1 MADGAASTL
10 FKAEYEREME
20 SWLRR
25 RFGWLLGST
34 IVYELLSLL
43 VAMGGLLIYRLTKNT
58 DLGAITET
66 DASREQLESL
76 RENAPEYLTLNI
88 LGTILMLAVAAR
100 AFTAVRPKLETR
112 EQTLRAANWFIL
124 QIGAISYG
132 ADLATQLLF
141 TDNTGQPGA
150 PGLSYI
156 LFLHVLPSIFL
167 PWSPRE
173 SLRPIYP
180 LVSMFILEL
189 VILKVAGRI
198 GMGQVVV
205 MLVGVPFMLVPG
217 LIINWWRLRT
227 HRRRFDRRMVTK
239 GYFSMRRELAQA
251 RALQMALFP
260 KPVRAPHLEFDF
272 TYMPANE
279 VGGDFIHA
287 SITESGRVD
296 IVMMDVTGHGMASAL
311 TVARL
316 SGEVERLIAEDPDIA
331 PGSVLRALNRYA
343 TLTLAKHGVYLT
355 ALAIQV
361 DPASGLVRY
370 ANAGH
375 PPAWVRR
382 GDGKVERFDSTTF
395 LLGAVSDADFEDDEM
410 EIVLS
415 AADVLVLVTDGV
427 HESIDR
433 AGRQFGLERLQDA
446 LGRTPAPERWSAH
459 LTQAVEQWSGRI
471 GDDDVLVATVR
482 TPLATAR
489 LPKTRSFAEDI
500 EMETTLGMSRVPT
513 MGATQSVASATHG
526 VAATE
531 GVTAAVPEGVEATP

>member
-1 MADGAASTL
+1 MVDGAASTL

-34 IVYELLSLL
+34 IAYEVLSLL
-43 VAMGGLLIYRLTKNT
+43 VAVAGLLIYQLSKKT
-58 DLGAITET
+58 DLGTVVT
-66 DASREQLESL
+66 SDASREQLESL
-76 RENAPEYLTLNI
+76 RETEPDYLTLTI
-88 LGTILMLAVAAR
+88 VGTILMLAVTAR
-100 AFTAVRPKLETR
+100 AFTAVRPTLASR

-132 ADLATQLLF
+132 ADLATQFLF
-141 TDNTGQPGA
+141 TSATGQPGV

-156 LFLHVLPSIFL
+156 FFLHVLPSIFL

-189 VILKVAGRI
+189 VLLKVAGRI
-198 GMGQVVV
+198 GMEQVVL

-260 KPVRAPHLEFDF
+260 TPVRAPHLEFDF

-287 SITESGRVD
+287 SVTESGRID

-316 SGEVERLIAEDPDIA
+316 SGELERLVAEDPDIA
-331 PGSVLRALNRYA
+331 PGTVLRALNRYA
-343 TLTLAKHGVYLT
+343 TLTLAKHSVYLT
-355 ALAIQV
+355 AVAIQV
-361 DPASGLVRY
+361 EPTTGVIRY

-410 EIVLS
+410 EIVLT

-433 AGRQFGLERLQDA
+433 AGRQFGLQRLQDA
-446 LGRTPAPERWSAH
+446 LGRTPAPERWSVH

-482 TPLATAR
+482 TPLAAAR

-513 MGATQSVASATHG
+513 MNTEHAASAGTH
-526 VAATE
+526 VANS
-531 GVTAAVPEGVEATP
+531 AVPEGVEATP

>member
-1 MADGAASTL
+1 MTGPFHYPIPMAEAVAGTL

-34 IVYELLSLL
+34 IAYQLLSLL
-43 VAMGGLLIYRLTKNT
+43 VAMGGLLVYRLTKNT
-58 DLGAITET
+58 DLATVT
-66 DASREQLESL
+66 TSDASREQLETL
-76 RENAPEYLTLNI
+76 RENAPEFLTLTI
-88 LGTILMLAVAAR
+88 LGTILILAVAAR

-141 TDNTGQPGA
+141 TTQTEQAGA
-150 PGLSYI
+150 AGLSYI
-156 LFLHVLPSIFL
+156 FFLHVLPSIFL

-189 VILKVAGRI
+189 VILKVAGKI
-198 GMGQVVV
+198 GMGQVVI

-217 LIINWWRLRT
+217 LVINWWRLRT

-239 GYFSMRRELAQA
+239 GYFSMRRELSQA

-260 KPVRAPHLEFDF
+260 KPLRSPQLEFDF
-272 TYMPANE
+272 AYVPANE

-287 SITESGRVD
+287 SVTDNGRVD

-316 SGEVERLIAEDPDIA
+316 SGEVERLLAEDPDIA
-331 PGSVLRALNRYA
+331 PGTVLRALNRYA

-361 DPASGLVRY
+361 NPATGVVRY

-382 GDGKVERFDSTTF
+382 GDGKIERFDSTTF
-395 LLGAVSDADFEDDEM
+395 LLGAVSDSEFDDEEI

-415 AADVLVLVTDGV
+415 ASDVLLLVTDGV
-427 HESIDR
+427 HEAIDR
-433 AGRQFGLERLQDA
+433 SGRQFGLERLQEA
-446 LGRTPAPERWSAH
+446 LGRTPAPERWSSH

-482 TPLATAR
+482 TPSAAAP
-489 LPKTRSFAEDI
+489 LPKTRSLAEDI
-500 EMETTLGMSRVPT
+500 EMETTLGMDRAPSRFTSASSAAP
-513 MGATQSVASATHG
+513 AVA
-526 VAATE
+526 
-531 GVTAAVPEGVEATP
+531 EGVEAAP

>member
-34 IVYELLSLL
+34 IAYEVLSLL
-43 VAMGGLLIYRLTKNT
+43 VAVAGLLIYRFSKKT
-58 DLGAITET
+58 DLGTIVTS

-76 RENAPEYLTLNI
+76 RETEPDYLTLTI
-88 LGTILMLAVAAR
+88 VGTILMLAVTAR
-100 AFTAVRPKLETR
+100 AFTAVRPTLASR

-132 ADLATQLLF
+132 ADLATQFLF
-141 TDNTGQPGA
+141 TSATGQPGA

-156 LFLHVLPSIFL
+156 FFLHVLPSIFL

-189 VILKVAGRI
+189 VLLKVAGRI
-198 GMGQVVV
+198 GMEQVVL
-205 MLVGVPFMLVPG
+205 MLLGVPFMLVPG

-287 SITESGRVD
+287 SVTESGRID
-296 IVMMDVTGHGMASAL
+296 IVMIDVTGHGMASAL

-316 SGEVERLIAEDPDIA
+316 SGELERLIAEDPDIA
-331 PGSVLRALNRYA
+331 PGTVLRALNRYA

-361 DPASGLVRY
+361 EPATGVIRY

-382 GDGKVERFDSTTF
+382 GDGTVERFDSTTF

-410 EIVLS
+410 EIVLT

-433 AGRQFGLERLQDA
+433 AGRQFGLQRLQDA

-459 LTQAVEQWSGRI
+459 LTQMVEQWSGRI

-482 TPLATAR
+482 TPLAAAR

-500 EMETTLGMSRVPT
+500 EMETTLGMSRGPT
-513 MGATQSVASATHG
+513 VNNEHAVSAGTHVAHG
-526 VAATE
+526 
-531 GVTAAVPEGVEATP
+531 AVPEGVEATP

>member
-1 MADGAASTL
+1 MAEAVAGTL

-34 IVYELLSLL
+34 IAYQLLSLL
-43 VAMGGLLIYRLTKNT
+43 VAMGGLLVYRLTKNT
-58 DLGAITET
+58 DLATVT
-66 DASREQLESL
+66 TSDSSREQLETL
-76 RENAPEYLTLNI
+76 RENAPEFLTLTI
-88 LGTILMLAVAAR
+88 LGTILILAVAAR

-141 TDNTGQPGA
+141 TTQTEQAGA
-150 PGLSYI
+150 AGLSYI
-156 LFLHVLPSIFL
+156 FFLHVLPSIFL

-189 VILKVAGRI
+189 VILKVAGKI
-198 GMGQVVV
+198 GMGQVVI

-217 LIINWWRLRT
+217 LVINWWRLRT

-239 GYFSMRRELAQA
+239 GYFSMRRELSQA

-260 KPVRAPHLEFDF
+260 KPLRSPQLEFDF
-272 TYMPANE
+272 AYVPANE

-287 SITESGRVD
+287 SVTDNGRVD

-316 SGEVERLIAEDPDIA
+316 SGEVERLLAEDPDIA
-331 PGSVLRALNRYA
+331 PGTVLRALNRYA

-361 DPASGLVRY
+361 NPATGVVRY

-382 GDGKVERFDSTTF
+382 GDGKIERFDSTTF
-395 LLGAVSDADFEDDEM
+395 LLGAVSDSEFDDEEM

-415 AADVLVLVTDGV
+415 ASDVLLLVTDGV
-427 HESIDR
+427 HEAIDR
-433 AGRQFGLERLQDA
+433 SGRQFGLERLQEA
-446 LGRTPAPERWSAH
+446 LGRTPAPERWSSH

-482 TPLATAR
+482 TPSAAAP
-489 LPKTRSFAEDI
+489 LPKTRSLAEDI
-500 EMETTLGMSRVPT
+500 EMETTLGMNRAPSRFTSASSAAP
-513 MGATQSVASATHG
+513 AVA
-526 VAATE
+526 
-531 GVTAAVPEGVEATP
+531 EGVEAAP

>member
-1 MADGAASTL
+1 MVDGAASTL

-34 IVYELLSLL
+34 IAYEVLSLL
-43 VAMGGLLIYRLTKNT
+43 VAVAGLLIYRFSKKT
-58 DLGAITET
+58 DLGTVVT
-66 DASREQLESL
+66 SDASREQLESL
-76 RENAPEYLTLNI
+76 RETEPDYLTLTI
-88 LGTILMLAVAAR
+88 VGTILMLAVTAR
-100 AFTAVRPKLETR
+100 AFTAVRPTLASR

-132 ADLATQLLF
+132 ADLATQFLF
-141 TDNTGQPGA
+141 TSATGQPGG
-150 PGLSYI
+150 PGLSY
-156 LFLHVLPSIFL
+156 LFFLHVLPSIFL

-189 VILKVAGRI
+189 VLLKVAGRI
-198 GMGQVVV
+198 GMEQVVL

-260 KPVRAPHLEFDF
+260 TPVRAPHLEFDF

-287 SITESGRVD
+287 SVTESGRID

-316 SGEVERLIAEDPDIA
+316 SGELERLVAEDPDIA
-331 PGSVLRALNRYA
+331 PGTVLRALNRYA
-343 TLTLAKHGVYLT
+343 TLTLAKHSVYLT
-355 ALAIQV
+355 AVAIQV
-361 DPASGLVRY
+361 EPTTGVIRY

-382 GDGKVERFDSTTF
+382 GDGRVERFDSTTF

-410 EIVLS
+410 EIVLT

-433 AGRQFGLERLQDA
+433 AGRQFGLQRLQDA
-446 LGRTPAPERWSAH
+446 LGRTPAPERWSVH

-482 TPLATAR
+482 TPLAAAR

-513 MGATQSVASATHG
+513 MSNEHAVSAGTHVASS
-526 VAATE
+526 
-531 GVTAAVPEGVEATP
+531 AVPEGVEATP

>member
-1 MADGAASTL
+1 MVDGAASTL

-34 IVYELLSLL
+34 IAYEVLSLL
-43 VAMGGLLIYRLTKNT
+43 VAVAGLLIYQLSKKT
-58 DLGAITET
+58 DLGTVVT
-66 DASREQLESL
+66 SDASREQLESL
-76 RENAPEYLTLNI
+76 RETEPDYLTLTI
-88 LGTILMLAVAAR
+88 VGTILMLAVTAR
-100 AFTAVRPKLETR
+100 AFTAVRPTLASR

-132 ADLATQLLF
+132 ADLATQFLF
-141 TDNTGQPGA
+141 TSATGQPGV

-156 LFLHVLPSIFL
+156 FFLHVLPSIFL

-189 VILKVAGRI
+189 VLLKVAGRI
-198 GMGQVVV
+198 GMEQVVL

-260 KPVRAPHLEFDF
+260 TPVRAPHLEFDF

-287 SITESGRVD
+287 SVTESGRID

-316 SGEVERLIAEDPDIA
+316 SGELERLVAEDPDIA
-331 PGSVLRALNRYA
+331 PGTVLRALNRYA
-343 TLTLAKHGVYLT
+343 TLTLAKHSVYLT
-355 ALAIQV
+355 AVAIQV
-361 DPASGLVRY
+361 EPTTGVIRY

-410 EIVLS
+410 EIVLT

-433 AGRQFGLERLQDA
+433 AGRQFGLQRLQDA
-446 LGRTPAPERWSAH
+446 LGRTPAPERWSVH

-482 TPLATAR
+482 TPLAAAR

-513 MGATQSVASATHG
+513 MSNEHAVSAGTHVANS
-526 VAATE
+526 
-531 GVTAAVPEGVEATP
+531 AVPEGVEATP

>member
-1 MADGAASTL
+1 MKFIMAPGNVHYPVPMAEAAARTL

-34 IVYELLSLL
+34 IAYELLSLVL
-43 VAMGGLLIYRLTKNT
+43 AMGGLLVYRLTKNT
-58 DLGAITET
+58 DLATVTSTE
-66 DASREQLESL
+66 AGREKLESL
-76 RENAPEYLTLNI
+76 RENAPEFLTLTI

-124 QIGAISYG
+124 QIGAISFG
-132 ADLATQLLF
+132 GDLATQLLF
-141 TDNTGQPGA
+141 TAETGQPGA
-150 PGLSYI
+150 AGLTY
-156 LFLHVLPSIFL
+156 LFFLHVLSSIFL

-180 LVSMFILEL
+180 LISMFILEL
-189 VILKVAGRI
+189 VILKVAGRVE
-198 GMGQVVV
+198 MGQVVV
-205 MLVGVPFMLVPG
+205 MLLAVPFTLVPG

-239 GYFSMRRELAQA
+239 GYFSMRRELSQA

-260 KPVRAPHLEFDF
+260 KPMRTPHLEFDF
-272 TYMPANE
+272 AYMPANE

-287 SITESGRVD
+287 SVAENGRVD

-316 SGEVERLIAEDPDIA
+316 SGEVERLLAEDPDIA
-331 PGSVLRALNRYA
+331 PGTVLRALNRYA

-361 DPASGLVRY
+361 DPATGVVRY

-382 GDGKVERFDSTTF
+382 GDGKIERFDSTTF
-395 LLGAVSDADFEDDEM
+395 LLGAVSDSDFEDDEM
-410 EIVLS
+410 EIVLT
-415 AADVLVLVTDGV
+415 ATDVLILVTDGV

-433 AGRQFGLERLQDA
+433 AGRQFGLERLQEA

-459 LTQAVEQWSGRI
+459 LTQVIEQWSGRI

-482 TPLATAR
+482 TPSAAAP
-489 LPKTRSFAEDI
+489 LPKTRSLAEDI
-500 EMETTLGMSRVPT
+500 EMETTLGMMSRAPHQ
-513 MGATQSVASATHG
+513 GAT
-526 VAATE
+526 AA
-531 GVTAAVPEGVEATP
+531 AMPEGVEATP

>member
-1 MADGAASTL
+1 MVDGSASTL

-25 RFGWLLGST
+25 RVGWLLGST
-34 IVYELLSLL
+34 ITNKVMSLL
-43 VAMGGLLIYRLTKNT
+43 VAVAGLLIYQLSKKTA
-58 DLGAITET
+58 LGTVVT
-66 DASREQLESL
+66 SDANREQLESL
-76 RENAPEYLTLNI
+76 RETEPDYLTLTI
-88 LGTILMLAVAAR
+88 VGTILMLAVTAR
-100 AFTAVRPKLETR
+100 AFTAVRPTLASR

-132 ADLATQLLF
+132 ADLATQFLF
-141 TDNTGQPGA
+141 TSATGQPGG

-156 LFLHVLPSIFL
+156 FFLHVLPSIFL

-189 VILKVAGRI
+189 VLLKVAGRI
-198 GMGQVVV
+198 GMEQVVL

-239 GYFSMRRELAQA
+239 GFFSMRRELAQA

-287 SITESGRVD
+287 SVTESGRID

-316 SGEVERLIAEDPDIA
+316 SGELERLVAEDPDIA
-331 PGSVLRALNRYA
+331 PGTVLRALNRYA
-343 TLTLAKHGVYLT
+343 TLTLAKHSVYLT
-355 ALAIQV
+355 AVAIQV
-361 DPASGLVRY
+361 EPATGVIRY

-410 EIVLS
+410 EIVLT

-433 AGRQFGLERLQDA
+433 AGRQFGLQRLQDA

-482 TPLATAR
+482 TPLAAAR

-500 EMETTLGMSRVPT
+500 EMETTLGMSRAPT
-513 MGATQSVASATHG
+513 MNNEHAASAGTH
-526 VAATE
+526 VANS
-531 GVTAAVPEGVEATP
+531 AVPEGVEATP